1 MGDSDDDDYVDIGR
15 PDLVGLLPDEI
26 DELFSTIQPEHLEL
40 IVKDSD
46 FEKAVGTT
54 REGSFKLSDLVELE
68 LWNELSGPI
77 RNQKRHILCW
87 AYSSTDLVSAL
98 RICVDKDPTA
108 LAGHSCYGT
117 TTRKAFQF
125 MLDNGGVPKE
135 RTLEFDCNQDPPA
148 DPEPHITINSF
159 ATFNTLEEALVQ
171 LRTQPIGAEFSQLW
185 ELGEDMTFTM
195 DLQRQILISN
205 GEVIAI
211 CKSSN
216 ATLHMVISIADE
228 ETAEIVKVMT
238 VKMKLSPSLKLN
250 PHARGY
256 GVHPRSVRT

>member
-98 RICVDKDPTA
+98 RVLKFGGEFVPLSTWYLNSYVSPDLRGQRPNCV
-108 LAGHSCYGT
+108 S
-117 TTRKAFQF
+117 R
-125 MLDNGGVPKE
+125 
-135 RTLEFDCNQDPPA
+135 
-148 DPEPHITINSF
+148 SF
-159 ATFNTLEEALVQ
+159 L
-171 LRTQPIGAEFSQLW
+171 LW
-185 ELGEDMTFTM
+185 NDYPQSLSVHVR
-195 DLQRQILISN
+195 QR
-205 GEVIAI
+205 
-211 CKSSN
+211 
-216 ATLHMVISIADE
+216 
-228 ETAEIVKVMT
+228 
-238 VKMKLSPSLKLN
+238 
-250 PHARGY
+250 
-256 GVHPRSVRT
+256 RSA

>member
-87 AYSSTDLVSAL
+87 AYSSTDL
-98 RICVDKDPTA
+98 ICVDKDPTA

-185 ELGEDMTFTM
+185 ELGYDIYYGPTKANSYFQWGSYCYLQIEQRDCEGDDGEDEAESKSEAEPTRKRIRRTPPKRQNLRRRRRSPCH
-195 DLQRQILISN
+195 DHRDKKKQRS
-205 GEVIAI
+205 G
-211 CKSSN
+211 
-216 ATLHMVISIADE
+216 
-228 ETAEIVKVMT
+228 
-238 VKMKLSPSLKLN
+238 
-250 PHARGY
+250 
-256 GVHPRSVRT
+256 

>member
-1 MGDSDDDDYVDIGR
+1 MSF
-15 PDLVGLLPDEI
+15 LV
-26 DELFSTIQPEHLEL
+26 LFETKRGTSCVGHIAPLISSPPYESSSSGGNLFLCPRGTSTHTCLQ
-40 IVKDSD
+40 
-46 FEKAVGTT
+46 
-54 REGSFKLSDLVELE
+54 
-68 LWNELSGPI
+68 
-77 RNQKRHILCW
+77 
-87 AYSSTDLVSAL
+87 
-98 RICVDKDPTA
+98 ICVDKDPTA

-216 ATLHMVISIADE
+216 
-228 ETAEIVKVMT
+228 EIVKVMT

>member
-98 RICVDKDPTA
+98 RVLKF
-108 LAGHSCYGT
+108 GGE
-117 TTRKAFQF
+117 FF

-216 ATLHMVISIADE
+216 GDDGEDE
-228 ETAEIVKVMT
+228 AESKSEAEPTRKRIRRTPPKRQN
-238 VKMKLSPSLKLN
+238 LRRRRRSPCHDHRDKKKQ
-250 PHARGY
+250 
-256 GVHPRSVRT
+256 RSG